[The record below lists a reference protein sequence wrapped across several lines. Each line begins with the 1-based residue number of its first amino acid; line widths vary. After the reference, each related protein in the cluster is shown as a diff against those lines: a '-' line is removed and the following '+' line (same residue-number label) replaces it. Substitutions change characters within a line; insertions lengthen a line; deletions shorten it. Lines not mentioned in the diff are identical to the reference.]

1 VELAIHVAYNTG
13 YGHFYHIGYNEFE
26 WLVATSSPS
35 FENMFQMVKDKFKD
49 VPFGDPQVGGVSPT
63 GVDYE
68 AVFLNEDGTMNGVMK
83 EMVDGINGILEWIDE
98 SVDDEDKFHYAGV
111 KARVQQCIDEQE

>member
-1 VELAIHVAYNTG
+1 
-13 YGHFYHIGYNEFE
+13 
-26 WLVATSSPS
+26 
-35 FENMFQMVKDKFKD
+35 
-49 VPFGDPQVGGVSPT
+49 
-63 GVDYE
+63 
-68 AVFLNEDGTMNGVMK
+68 MNGVMK